1 MKLIHTK
8 ILKVVITPINYILS
22 LPFEKKKK
30 NYILLQMLM
39 QVGRRNFKI
48 FRPKVSTQQK
58 ETLMQ

>member
-22 LPFEKKKK
+22 HPFEKKK
-30 NYILLQMLM
+30 NYILLHMLM

-48 FRPKVSTQQK
+48 LDQK
-58 ETLMQ
+58 

>member
-22 LPFEKKKK
+22 HPFEKKK
-30 NYILLQMLM
+30 NYILLHMLM

-48 FRPKVSTQQK
+48 LDQKQAPKK
-58 ETLMQ
+58 KRH